1 MTIKKEIFNTIRGNT
16 GPALSIRELSKR
28 TGYARP
34 TVSKYVLVLE
44 AEKKINVDRENRVPY
59 VLVER
64 V

>member
-16 GPALSIRELSKR
+16 GPALPIRKLSQL
-28 TGYARP
+28 TGYTRP
-34 TVSKYVLVLE
+34 TVSKWVHVLE
-44 AEKKINVDRENRVPY
+44 AEEKIKINREMPPY